1 MLRHS
6 KSGIFVKGISL
17 FQPHNDYTDTE
28 EGWQMEMSYMQA
40 DQALV
45 FIVWM
50 ESHIEVWGVVRRG
63 NTLCHAKSTKVDI
76 MVISLFQPHNAYT
89 DTEKLW

>member
-6 KSGIFVKGISL
+6 KSGIVVKGISL

-40 DQALV
+40 DQTLV
-45 FIVWM
+45 F
-50 ESHIEVWGVVRRG
+50 
-63 NTLCHAKSTKVDI
+63 
-76 MVISLFQPHNAYT
+76 MV
-89 DTEKLW
+89 